1 MANVSTPNLDLLL
14 QPTLDVF
21 IKMEVLDLS
30 YFVVGN
36 ITGNVVS
43 ANFSID
49 AESDLRRTCNLE
61 FVVTGGDFKALEG
74 GYVWLNRMV
83 RPYIGYLNQ
92 KTGEIEWYNQGLYV
106 VNSPTY
112 TYDATTATV
121 SFQGLDLMSKLTG
134 LRGGAV
140 AGITTVIKQGE
151 TFRDAIIS
159 ILNKF
164 TNFEKYYV
172 APCADST
179 GKWVNVPYDI
189 TISEGQTVWDL
200 LKQLRDIQP
209 NYQMYFDI
217 NGVFIYEP
225 LPSLTETRSGDM
237 DTVQIDDSVFDKIL
251 VSESS
256 SIDFESVK
264 NYVEVFG
271 RNHNYAHTTPYGDNL
286 VSYLNDFSANIVYD
300 VVDGKPSDWNDETVL
315 IVVTRAAP
323 VDPPIENRPIAIR
336 ESYSGVSSS
345 LINTRTIPVVD
356 NNGNPVLLTAE
367 QIQNGF
373 QMVLQL
379 QGATNSTSTTT
390 DNGNVGTFILLGTG
404 QAHGVAYD
412 NNPSSPFYIG
422 EYNEATGTFAKGAI
436 EPLRIVLSGG
446 EYDNIMSD
454 YLAEQ
459 RALYELYH
467 RCRTKDEISLSV
479 VPVPWADVN
488 TVINHKFF
496 DTGERNTCVIKKIN
510 ATYGEQNN
518 MTITASVWYPYY
530 PYDWRWVFVQVKRL
544 VLLKYSAV
552 ENTKLVLT
560 SSTGLISV
568 SGGKLILKN
577 KK

>member
-1 MANVSTPNLDLLL
+1 MANVSAPNLDLLL

-74 GYVWLNRMV
+74 GYIWLNRMV

-140 AGITTVIKQGE
+140 EGITTVIKQGE
-151 TFRDAIIS
+151 TVRDAIIS

-217 NGVFIYEP
+217 NGVFIYDP
-225 LPSLTETRSGDM
+225 LPSLTEARSGDM
-237 DTVQIDDSVFDKIL
+237 DPVQIDDSVFDKIL

-271 RNHNYAHTTPYGDNL
+271 RNHDYAHTTPYGDNL
-286 VSYLNDFSANIVYD
+286 VQYFNSASANIIYD
-300 VVDGKPSDWNDETVL
+300 SVDGKPSDWNDETVL
-315 IVVTRAAP
+315 IVVTRASP
-323 VDPPIENRPIAIR
+323 VDPPIENHPIAIR
-336 ESYSGVSSS
+336 ESYRGVSSS
-345 LINTRTIPVVD
+345 LINTRDIPVVD

-390 DNGNVGTFILLGTG
+390 DNGNVGTFVLLGTG

-422 EYNEATGTFAKGAI
+422 EYNEATGTFTKGTI

-467 RCRTKDEISLSV
+467 RCRTKDEIALSV

-488 TVINHKFF
+488 TFINHKFF

-552 ENTKLVLT
+552 EDTKLVLT
-560 SSTGLISV
+560 PSTGLISV

>member
-1 MANVSTPNLDLLL
+1 MANVSAPNLDLLL

-74 GYVWLNRMV
+74 GYIWLNRMV

-140 AGITTVIKQGE
+140 EGITTVIKQGE
-151 TFRDAIIS
+151 NVRDAIIS

-179 GKWVNVPYDI
+179 GAWVNVPYDI
-189 TISEGQTVWDL
+189 TISEGQSVWDL
-200 LKQLRDIQP
+200 LKQLRDMQP

-237 DTVQIDDSVFDKIL
+237 DTVQMDDSVFDKIL

-271 RNHNYAHTTPYGDNL
+271 RNHDYAHTTPYGDNL
-286 VSYLNDFSANIVYD
+286 VSYLNDFSANIIYD

-356 NNGNPVLLTAE
+356 NNDNPVLLTSE

-390 DNGNVGTFILLGTG
+390 DNGNVGTFVLLGTG

-422 EYNEATGTFAKGAI
+422 EYNEATGTFTKGTI

-467 RCRTKDEISLSV
+467 RCRTKDEIALSV
-479 VPVPWADVN
+479 VPVPWAGVN
-488 TVINHKFF
+488 TFINHKFF

-544 VLLKYSAV
+544 VLLKYSTV
-552 ENTKLVLT
+552 EDTKLVLT
-560 SSTGLISV
+560 PSTGLISV